1 MNECLWY
8 GVELSISWEFW
19 QNISGWKFVVGVP
32 FFMIY
37 CFGRKFQILVSVKM
51 NLWWTFYYFLK
62 NLTWKN
68 VKNVSA
74 FKWIFQNIDLSM
86 EFFFDTICRWQY
98 EVNSWKVVV
107 AGWPSM
113 GNFES
118 NFPSCSQL
126 TSHQIIPPPP
136 PPDIVFM
143 LWCG

>member
-1 MNECLWY
+1 MIFIANSWMSVY
-8 GVELSISWEFW
+8 GVEVSISWEFW

-68 VKNVSA
+68 VKNVGA

-86 EFFFDTICRWQY
+86 ELFSKLFADGNMKWTAGGWWRWDGLQW
-98 EVNSWKVVV
+98 EILSQISQVAHNSPATK
-107 AGWPSM
+107 SYHHHHL
-113 GNFES
+113 
-118 NFPSCSQL
+118 Q
-126 TSHQIIPPPP
+126 T
-136 PPDIVFM
+136 
-143 LWCG
+143 